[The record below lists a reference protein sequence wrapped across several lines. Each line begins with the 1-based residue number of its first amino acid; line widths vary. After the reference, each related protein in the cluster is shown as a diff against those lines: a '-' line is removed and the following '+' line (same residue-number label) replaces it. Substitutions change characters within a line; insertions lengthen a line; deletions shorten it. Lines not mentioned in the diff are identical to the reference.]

1 MKRNVKCIVAVLIVI
16 LVSTVSNAQDD
27 IKVKVLRVIDGD
39 TLEVKLY
46 GRKEKLRL
54 IGIDAPETKHPRKP
68 VEYFGREAT
77 AEAKRLLEG
86 KTVFIELDYSQG
98 LRDKYGRV
106 LCYIWFK
113 NRVNYN
119 LHMIRG
125 GFAKEYTYRRAYRH
139 QKQFKWA
146 EKEAAIHNKGLWGGR
161 K

>member
-77 AEAKRLLEG
+77 AEAKRLLERITG
-86 KTVFIELDYSQG
+86 QV
-98 LRDKYGRV
+98 R
-106 LCYIWFK
+106 
-113 NRVNYN
+113 
-119 LHMIRG
+119 
-125 GFAKEYTYRRAYRH
+125 
-139 QKQFKWA
+139 
-146 EKEAAIHNKGLWGGR
+146 
-161 K
+161 